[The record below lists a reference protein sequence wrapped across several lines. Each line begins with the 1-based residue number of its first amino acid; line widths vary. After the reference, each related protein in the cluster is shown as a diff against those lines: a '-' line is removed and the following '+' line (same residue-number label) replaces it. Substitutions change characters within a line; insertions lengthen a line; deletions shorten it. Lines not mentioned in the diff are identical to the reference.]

1 MKCCSKCGQP
11 LPQVLRDRYG
21 TEIKVSDVL
30 LWIPSLE
37 DIPARVD
44 GDVTIHCRPVLVIL
58 DGIYTNPVN
67 GTYQLRGRTRHGK
80 PFDRCGFMDTPV
92 NEVINLHT
100 TWGTITEGLDTL

>member
-30 LWIPSLE
+30 LWVPALKDEPAKMDGAI
-37 DIPARVD
+37 DIH
-44 GDVTIHCRPVLVIL
+44 GCLTLVIL
-58 DGIYTNPVN
+58 DKVYTNLVG
-67 GTYQLRGRTRHGK
+67 GTYQLQGHTRRGM
-80 PFDRCGFMDTPV
+80 PFDQCGYLDTPV